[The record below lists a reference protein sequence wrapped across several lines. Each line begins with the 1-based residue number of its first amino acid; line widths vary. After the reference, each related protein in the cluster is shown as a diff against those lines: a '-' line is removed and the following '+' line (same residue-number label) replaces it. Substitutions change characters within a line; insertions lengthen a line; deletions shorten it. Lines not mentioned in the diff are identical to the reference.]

1 MAAIHKATV
10 YFIDVNE
17 EFGSVKDIIEELR
30 NYDNLPNVKLGV
42 DYGTKEF
49 EWDDSVVVN
58 RLDCTPKQAEQFFQ
72 TVPAK
77 KTIPTFWY
85 RLILTD
91 SGVEDVKFLPS
102 YKEAHCQKVY
112 ESSTMSALDGSSK
125 SVYYVDVEAEG
136 PNQAEEIAKNKVL
149 DYIKNKAEQ
158 SLNNLRKRYFN

>member
-1 MAAIHKATV
+1 MAYIYKATV
-10 YFIDVNE
+10 YFIDPNE
-17 EFGSVKDIIEELR
+17 EFETVKDIAEEMR
-30 NYDNLPNVKLGV
+30 NYDHLPYMKIGQSE
-42 DYGTKEF
+42 TKDF
-49 EWDDSVVVN
+49 DWDDNVIVN
-58 RLDCTPKQAEQFFQ
+58 RGDCTGDQAEQFFQ

-77 KTIPTFWY
+77 KVIPTFWY

-102 YKEAHCQKVY
+102 YKEAYYQKVY

-158 SLNNLRKRYFN
+158 SLNNLRNRWFT

>member
-1 MAAIHKATV
+1 MAFIHKATV
-10 YFIDVNE
+10 YFIDPNE
-17 EFGSVKDIIEELR
+17 EFDNTKAIAEEMR
-30 NYDNLPNVKLGV
+30 NYDHLPYMKIGSSE
-42 DYGTKEF
+42 TKDF
-49 EWDDSVVVN
+49 DWDDNVIVN
-58 RLDCTPKQAEQFFQ
+58 RGDCTGDQAEQFFQ

-77 KTIPTFWY
+77 KVIPTFWY
-85 RLILTD
+85 RIILTD

-102 YKEAHCQKVY
+102 YKEAYYQKVY

>member
-1 MAAIHKATV
+1 MAYIHKATV
-10 YFIDVNE
+10 YFIDPTE
-17 EFGSVKDIIEELR
+17 EFESVKDIVEEMR
-30 NYDNLPNVKLGV
+30 NYDHLPYMKVGKSE
-42 DYGTKEF
+42 TKDF
-49 EWDDSVVVN
+49 DWDDNIIVN
-58 RLDCTPKQAEQFFQ
+58 RGDCTGDQAEQFFQ

-77 KTIPTFWY
+77 KIIPTFWY
-85 RLILTD
+85 RVILTD

-136 PNQAEEIAKNKVL
+136 PNQAEEVAKNKIL

>member
-1 MAAIHKATV
+1 MAYIHKATV
-10 YFIDVNE
+10 YFIDPNE
-17 EFGSVKDIIEELR
+17 KFETVKDIAEEMR
-30 NYDNLPNVKLGV
+30 NYDHLPYMKVGKSE
-42 DYGTKEF
+42 TKDF
-49 EWDDSVVVN
+49 DWDDNVIVN
-58 RLDCTPKQAEQFFQ
+58 RGDCTGDQAEQFFQ

-77 KTIPTFWY
+77 RVIPTFWY
-85 RLILTD
+85 RVILTD

-136 PNQAEEIAKNKVL
+136 PNQAEEVAKNKVL